1 MSANDF
7 VGPILSGLFGA
18 GGAGAFV
25 AYFKDR
31 RVAKAKGTV
40 AEQTVDIEI
49 DNNRM
54 QLLERQM
61 QALSDS
67 HNRQMQALADS
78 FDRERQSLYSTIE
91 HVRQDLVEEQAESAR
106 KDEKIARLTTQV
118 NEIQA
123 ALDQVKAELAGKP
136 PKPETGANS

>member
-1 MSANDF
+1 MSGNDF

-25 AYFKDR
+25 AYIKDR

-49 DNNRM
+49 DTNRL

-78 FDRERQSLYSTIE
+78 FDRERQSLYSTID
-91 HVRQDLVEEQAESAR
+91 HLRHDLEDEQAEGAK

-118 NEIQA
+118 QEIQD
-123 ALDQVKAELAGKP
+123 ALDQVKAELSGKP
-136 PKPETGANS
+136 LKPDNGS

>member
-7 VGPILSGLFGA
+7 VAPILSSLFSA

-49 DNNRM
+49 DTNRLT
-54 QLLERQM
+54 LLERQM
-61 QALSDS
+61 TALSDS
-67 HNRQMQALADS
+67 HDRQMEALANS
-78 FDRERQSLYSTIE
+78 FARERQSLLDTID
-91 HVRQDLVEEQAESAR
+91 HVRQDLVEEQAESAK

-118 NEIQA
+118 NEIQD

-136 PKPETGANS
+136 PKPDTGS

>member
-7 VGPILSGLFGA
+7 VAPIISGLFSA

-49 DNNRM
+49 DTNR
-54 QLLERQM
+54 LALVERQL
-61 QALSDS
+61 QYLEKSFNTERSSLLATITHLQHDLEAEQRESALKDTKIA
-67 HNRQMQALADS
+67 NL
-78 FDRERQSLYSTIE
+78 ST
-91 HVRQDLVEEQAESAR
+91 QVEE
-106 KDEKIARLTTQV
+106 
-118 NEIQA
+118 IQK

-136 PKPETGANS
+136 PKPDTGS

>member
-1 MSANDF
+1 MSANDIF
-7 VGPILSGLFGA
+7 APIISSLFSA
-18 GGAGAFV
+18 TTAGAVV

-40 AEQTVDIEI
+40 AEQTVDVEI
-49 DNNRM
+49 DTNRLT
-54 QLLERQM
+54 LLERQM

-67 HNRQMQALADS
+67 HDRQMEALAKS
-78 FDRERQSLYSTIE
+78 FDRERKSLLDTID
-91 HVRQDLVEEQAESAR
+91 HVRQDLVEEQEESAK

-136 PKPETGANS
+136 LKPDTGS